1 MQERSIQNVRALS
14 IAGPFAR
21 MIAEGSKEI
30 ELRSWKTNYRGLVL
44 LHSSS
49 SRDYDSCFPIVEMNP
64 DECPK
69 LAIIGAAILTD
80 CIAYTTAQLWN
91 RDLERHCWIGDESYA
106 TIRRDYYN
114 DNPPMGHIFEHP
126 VLFEPFILDVP
137 GAFNYWQPR
146 NPRQQAGFDKAL
158 AIIEELTAEAS

>member
-21 MIAEGSKEI
+21 LIAEGSKEI
-30 ELRSWKTNYRGLVL
+30 ELRSWKTNFRGLVL
-44 LHSSS
+44 LHSSTN
-49 SRDYDSCFPIVEMNP
+49 RDYDAYFSDLEMSP

-80 CIAYTTAQLWN
+80 CIAYNNAQLWN
-91 RDLERHCWIGDESYA
+91 RDLERHCWVGDESYE
-106 TIRRDYYN
+106 TIRHDCYGSK
-114 DNPPMGHIFEHP
+114 PPMGHVFEHP
-126 VLFEPFILDVP
+126 VLFEAFILDVP

-146 NPRQQAGFDKAL
+146 NPRQQTGFNKAL
-158 AIIEELTAEAS
+158 AVIEELLAKAC